1 MIKEKARHL
10 SFPDILWTVFH
21 ILPQNVCS
29 VAVECGWGIGLFT
42 SKGFGIYDISVALI
56 KF

>member
-42 SKGFGIYDISVALI
+42 SKGFGIYDICVALI